1 MDVMQAI
8 RERKSYRGPFLD
20 TPIPREDLKEIVEAG
35 FLAPSGC
42 NTQSTKFVAV
52 DDPELVKKLAD
63 IYGFA
68 WAKTAPAAI
77 LVLTEPL
84 MSKNG
89 VYYNVEDFAAAT
101 ENILLAITAKGY
113 ATTWIEGQIDYKGK
127 AQEMARLL
135 GVPDHLTAVVY
146 LPVGIPAEE
155 VNGVQKMPFEE
166 RAWFNGYKK

>member
-1 MDVMQAI
+1 
-8 RERKSYRGPFLD
+8 
-20 TPIPREDLKEIVEAG
+20 
-35 FLAPSGC
+35 
-42 NTQSTKFVAV
+42 
-52 DDPELVKKLAD
+52 
-63 IYGFA
+63 
-68 WAKTAPAAI
+68 
-77 LVLTEPL
+77 

-89 VYYNVEDFAAAT
+89 AYYNVEDFAAAT

-155 VNGVQKMPFEE
+155 VKGVQKMPFEE